1 MIRLAV
7 WKLRL
12 LWRGY
17 TRRPWLAAVLGSL
30 GGLAA
35 LGWASLLTYGAYELF
50 AWMAAGMPGAPS
62 DLAERMAGMTLPLLA
77 GIYLIGL
84 VACLFSAV
92 GAAFLVMY
100 SSSDLA
106 RLFVAP
112 LTVNQVFSLKLLE
125 VMVPQSL
132 WVLLLVLPVTIGFG
146 AGYGASWTFYP
157 AVLYLSTLTIFL
169 PVAVGMLLNLL
180 ALRLIPAHRV
190 REIGGFIGMLFASI
204 TYAATQLGARFAGRM
219 DPGRLAEAI
228 GVLRLSEAELSP
240 AWWLA
245 RATYAAARGHAGVA
259 LGWSSL
265 ATAAS
270 LLVLVA
276 AFGLVREA
284 FYGGWAGSGEV
295 WRRRRRRAV
304 RAPAGPLPRRSPVL
318 AIALKE
324 MRIFVRDPQN
334 WAGSFHLII
343 FVVIG
348 MILPAAMAGG
358 GAGGWREGP
367 LRLYLTMGILCLV
380 HAFLASQMGTRML
393 FGEGQAWVLMR
404 SAPLAG
410 LDIVG
415 GKVLGASVLAI
426 APGILLVPAT
436 GLVMQARGWD
446 YLALAGAVVFA
457 TPGMVALTLAAGAL
471 FSRVGLSRY
480 SSEQTQQVMS
490 GWSLL
495 AGFVLPLVYLGL
507 LGGAAI
513 LATAPLDI
521 PGWGRA
527 LGLVLLAVFG
537 MGGVA
542 LPALLAGAL
551 IDAGEPAR
559 GS

>member
-1 MIRLAV
+1 MTRLVV

-35 LGWASLLTYGAYELF
+35 LGWASLLAYGSYALF
-50 AWMAAGMPGAPS
+50 AWMAAGMPGTPADVAS
-62 DLAERMAGMTLPLLA
+62 RMTGMTLPFLA
-77 GIYLIGL
+77 GIYLVGL

-146 AGYGASWTFYP
+146 AGYGAPWTFYP

-169 PVAVGMLLNLL
+169 PVAAGMLLNLL

-190 REIGGFIGMLFASI
+190 REIGGFAGMLFVSI
-204 TYAATQLGARFAGRM
+204 IYAASQLGARFAGRI
-219 DPGRLAEAI
+219 DPGRLAEAV
-228 GVLRLSEAELSP
+228 GVFRLSEAELSP

-259 LGWSSL
+259 LGWSLL

-270 LLVLVA
+270 LLVLVV

-295 WRRRRRRAV
+295 WRRRSRRAT
-304 RAPAGPLPRRSPVL
+304 RAPAGPLPRRAPVL

-324 MRIFVRDPQN
+324 MRIFVRVPQN
-334 WAGSFHLII
+334 WAGSFHVII

-348 MILPAAMAGG
+348 MIMPAAMAGG
-358 GAGGWREGP
+358 SAEGWRAGP
-367 LRLYLTMGILCLV
+367 LRLYVTMGLLCLV
-380 HAFLASQMGTRML
+380 HAILASQMGMRML
-393 FGEGQAWVLMR
+393 FGEGQAWVLLR

-415 GKVLGASVLAI
+415 GKVLGASVLAV
-426 APGILLVPAT
+426 APGMLLVPAT
-436 GLVMQARGWD
+436 GLAMGARGWD
-446 YLALAGAVVFA
+446 YLVLAWAVVFA
-457 TPGMVALTLAAGAL
+457 TPGMVTLTLAAGAL
-471 FSRVGLSRY
+471 FSRVGLNRY
-480 SSEQTQQVMS
+480 SSEQTQPAMS

-495 AGFVLPLVYLGL
+495 TGLLLPLVHLGL

-521 PGWGRA
+521 PAWGRA
-527 LGLVLLAVFG
+527 LGWLALAVFG
-537 MGGVA
+537 LGGVA
-542 LPALLAGAL
+542 LPGILAGNL
-551 IDAGEPAR
+551 IDAGEPAH